1 VRLSYSAALLGA
13 LWALQGAAWPIAIA
27 RADSVSLPVERKH
40 VSLGGELGYFTS
52 QQDASRIDI
61 LTTQLS
67 GHYGLNKRWSLA
79 ADWGFVSA
87 ISTRDHGGV
96 DATWRPGN
104 PTVYVALRG
113 GWTDTRY
120 RLALG
125 GAAPLAV
132 IERYG
137 GEGRLQHLA
146 YNDAQGMHGLW
157 DAALW
162 APSRGA
168 LIARSELELDV
179 DPEVMLELAFNPTL
193 IIPAREQ
200 WDRDSVDVLLPLAVG
215 ASTRGSVVRAGLRLQ
230 AVMMPMNDPD
240 VLQLSLEPWLRVQI
254 ARAFV
259 ELRYTGNLDEPLAGE
274 RGPRIWAIHVSGGG
288 VL

>member
-1 VRLSYSAALLGA
+1 V
-13 LWALQGAAWPIAIA
+13 WALSIALVSFAVVA
-27 RADSVSLPVERKH
+27 RADSVDLPVEQK
-40 VSLGGELGYFTS
+40 SLGLGGELSYFSS
-52 QQDASRIDI
+52 QQDAARVDI
-61 LTTQLS
+61 VASVIS
-67 GHYGLNKRWSLA
+67 GQYGLNKTWSLA

-87 ISTRDHGGV
+87 VSTRDHGGV

-104 PTVYVALRG
+104 PTVYGVVRG
-113 GWTDTRY
+113 GWTDARY
-120 RLALG
+120 RLAVG

-137 GEGRLQHLA
+137 GNGRLQHLA
-146 YNDAQGMHGLW
+146 YNDVQGMHGLW

-179 DPEVMLELAFNPTL
+179 DPELQLEFAFAPTL

-200 WDRDSVDVLLPLAVG
+200 FDRDTVDLLLPFAVG
-215 ASTRGSVVRAGLRLQ
+215 ASTRGSCLRAGLRLQ
-230 AVMMPMNDPD
+230 AVGMPMNTPD
-240 VLQLSLEPWLRVQI
+240 MLQLSLEPWVRLQHRS
-254 ARAFV
+254 AFV
-259 ELRYTGNLDEPLAGE
+259 ELRYTANLDEPLAGE
-274 RGPRIWAIHVSGGG
+274 RGPRIWGLHLSGGG